1 MSGGPG
7 SHISMIELCDQEGPA
22 KQARLQGPA
31 CVLLLLLLL
40 HIYVSALIVNP
51 THRAEALLELLRA
64 C

>member
-1 MSGGPG
+1 
-7 SHISMIELCDQEGPA
+7 MIELCDQEGPA

-31 CVLLLLLLL
+31 CVLLLLLLLLLL

-64 C
+64 R

>member
-1 MSGGPG
+1 
-7 SHISMIELCDQEGPA
+7 MIELCDQEGPA